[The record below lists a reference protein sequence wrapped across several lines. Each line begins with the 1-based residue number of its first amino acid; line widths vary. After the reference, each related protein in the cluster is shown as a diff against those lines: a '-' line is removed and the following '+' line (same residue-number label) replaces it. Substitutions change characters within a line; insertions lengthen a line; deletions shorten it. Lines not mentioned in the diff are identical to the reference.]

1 MTDDEDLLR
10 EFPATVRQVVRE
22 LYKELAPDE
31 QEGLSSL
38 LLSYLPRLG
47 LRDLQRVLS
56 LVREQYQ
63 PVLTHTPRICIV
75 GPVNTGK
82 SSLYNALITA
92 GQAAPTSPIPG
103 TTTVAQ
109 EGELGLFTVVD
120 TPGADDAEV
129 DEAGREAGALRR
141 HRALEAAE
149 RADLL
154 IIVFD
159 AFTGINQ
166 GAVQVYRDL
175 AALGKPYVIAFN
187 KIDLIKR
194 QVEAARD
201 LAARTLGVAREEII
215 PISAKERTNL
225 DLLLVAVV
233 KADPRIAAAVAQAL
247 PAFREK
253 VANQRIVSAAVAAG
267 SVNLITSP
275 IPIPFTSFGP
285 LVLIQ
290 SGLVLSIARIYGY
303 KITTQRAKELI
314 ATFGAGFGA
323 RTLFQQLVTKVPGPG
338 WVLGTA
344 IAVATTV
351 AIGHAAVLWFDRG
364 EKLTAETATSII
376 TSVTQQV
383 VDRLKSFGRRKP
395 GRRKLR
401 AALQETLSDMDEV
414 VQGSQ
419 KPPDEQKPVEAEGAT
434 GERRS

>member
-1 MTDDEDLLR
+1 MADDADLLR
-10 EFPATVRQVVRE
+10 EFPSTVREVVRE
-22 LYKELAPDE
+22 LYQEFSPDE
-31 QEGLSSL
+31 QQSLSSL

-47 LRDLQRVLS
+47 LRDLKRVLS
-56 LVREQYQ
+56 LVQEQYH
-63 PVLTHTPRICIV
+63 PVFAHAPCICIV

-82 SSLYNALITA
+82 SSLYNALITCGETA
-92 GQAAPTSPIPG
+92 NTGPIPG
-103 TTTVAQ
+103 TTKVAQ
-109 EGELGLFTVVD
+109 EGAVGLFTVVD

-129 DEAGREAGALRR
+129 GDEEVQAGEVRR

-154 IIVFD
+154 IMVFD
-159 AFTGINQ
+159 AFAGISR
-166 GAVQVYRDL
+166 GALGVYQDL

-187 KIDLIKR
+187 KIDLVSKHDL
-194 QVEAARD
+194 EAVGG

-225 DLLLVAVV
+225 DTLLVAVV
-233 KADPRIAAAVAQAL
+233 KADPRIAAAVGQAL

-253 VANQRIVSAAVAAG
+253 VANQRIISAAVAAG

-344 IAVATTV
+344 IAVATTA
-351 AIGHAAVLWFDRG
+351 AIGYAAVLWFDRG
-364 EKLTAETATSII
+364 EKLTADAAKDMVAAI
-376 TSVTQQV
+376 TQRV
-383 VDRLKSFGRRKP
+383 VDRLKGFGKKRP
-395 GRRKLR
+395 GQRKLR
-401 AALQETLSDMDEV
+401 EALQETLSDVDEV
-414 VQGSQ
+414 VSGAKDISTEQGPS
-419 KPPDEQKPVEAEGAT
+419 EMSGVHVA
-434 GERRS
+434 

>member
-1 MTDDEDLLR
+1 MTEDQDLLR
-10 EFPATVRQVVRE
+10 EFPSTVREVIRE
-22 LYKELAPDE
+22 LYKELTPDE
-31 QEGLSSL
+31 QQGLSSL

-47 LRDLQRVLS
+47 LRDLQRVLN
-56 LVREQYQ
+56 LVQEQYR
-63 PVLTHTPRICIV
+63 PVFAHAPRICIV

-92 GQAAPTSPIPG
+92 GEAAHTSPIPG

-109 EGELGLFTVVD
+109 EGEVGLFAVVD

-129 DEAGREAGALRR
+129 GDEERQSGEIRR

-154 IIVFD
+154 IMVFD
-159 AFTGINQ
+159 AFAGISR
-166 GAVQVYRDL
+166 GALEVYQDL
-175 AALGKPYVIAFN
+175 VALGKPYVIAFN
-187 KIDLIKR
+187 KIDLVKH
-194 QVEAARD
+194 ELDAAWD

-225 DLLLVAVV
+225 DTLLVAVV
-233 KADPRIAAAVAQAL
+233 KADPRIAAAVGQTL

-253 VANQRIVSAAVAAG
+253 VANQRIINAAVAAG

-290 SGLVLSIARIYGY
+290 TGLVLSIARIYGY
-303 KITTQRAKELI
+303 RITARRAKELI

-351 AIGHAAVLWFDRG
+351 AIGYAAVLWFDRG
-364 EKLTAETATSII
+364 EKLTADTAKEIMAT
-376 TSVTQQV
+376 VTQRV
-383 VDRLKSFGRRKP
+383 ANRLKDFGKKRP
-395 GRRKLR
+395 GRRKMHV
-401 AALQETLSDMDEV
+401 ALQETLSDID
-414 VQGSQ
+414 
-419 KPPDEQKPVEAEGAT
+419 DLA
-434 GERRS
+434 RRSKRAPAEQGPAEAAGQQTE

>member
-1 MTDDEDLLR
+1 MADDLDLLH
-10 EFPATVRQVVRE
+10 EFPGMVREVIQE
-22 LYKELAPDE
+22 LYKELTPGE
-31 QEGLSSL
+31 QQSLSRIL
-38 LLSYLPRLG
+38 LGYLPSLG
-47 LRDLQRVLS
+47 LRDLKRVLS
-56 LVREQYQ
+56 LVQEQYR
-63 PVLTHTPRICIV
+63 PVFAHAPRICIV

-92 GQAAPTSPIPG
+92 GEAAQISSIPG
-103 TTTVAQ
+103 TTKVAQ
-109 EGELGLFTVVD
+109 EGEVGLFTVMD

-129 DEAGREAGALRR
+129 GDEGRQAGEIRR

-154 IIVFD
+154 LMVFD
-159 AFTGINQ
+159 ASVGINR
-166 GAVQVYRDL
+166 GALQVYQDL
-175 AALGKPYVIAFN
+175 FALGKPYVIALN
-187 KIDLIKR
+187 KSDLVKR
-194 QVEAARD
+194 ELNAVRD
-201 LAARTLGVAREEII
+201 LAARTLGVAQQEII

-225 DLLLVAVV
+225 DTLLVAVV

-253 VANQRIVSAAVAAG
+253 IANQRIVNAAVAAG

-290 SGLVLSIARIYGY
+290 SGLVLSIARIYGH
-303 KITTQRAKELI
+303 KITVQRAKELI

-351 AIGHAAVLWFDRG
+351 AIGYAAVLWFDRG
-364 EKLTAETATSII
+364 EKLTAEAAK
-376 TSVTQQV
+376 SVTVTVTRRV
-383 VDRLKSFGRRKP
+383 VERLKGFGKKRP
-395 GRRKLR
+395 GQRKLR
-401 AALQETLSDMDEV
+401 QALQETLSDIDSAVGTKEL
-414 VQGSQ
+414 Q
-419 KPPDEQKPVEAEGAT
+419 
-434 GERRS
+434 

>member
-1 MTDDEDLLR
+1 MPNDEELLR

-22 LYKELAPDE
+22 LYEELTPDE
-31 QEGLSSL
+31 QQGMSSL

-56 LVREQYQ
+56 LVQEQYR
-63 PVLTHTPRICIV
+63 PVFAHTPRICIV

-82 SSLYNALITA
+82 SSLYNALITS
-92 GQAAPTSPIPG
+92 GQAAKTSPIPG

-109 EGELGLFTVVD
+109 EGEVGLFTVVD

-129 DEAGREAGALRR
+129 GDEGNQAGEVRR

-154 IIVFD
+154 IMVFD
-159 AFTGINQ
+159 AFTGISR
-166 GAVQVYRDL
+166 GALQVYQEL
-175 AALGKPYVIAFN
+175 VALGKPYVIALN
-187 KIDLIKR
+187 KIDLVKR
-194 QVEAARD
+194 ELRAVLD
-201 LAARTLGVAREEII
+201 LAARTLGIARQEII

-225 DLLLVAVV
+225 DTLLVAVV
-233 KADPRIAAAVAQAL
+233 KADPHIAAAVGQAL

-303 KITTQRAKELI
+303 KITTRRAKELI

-351 AIGHAAVLWFDRG
+351 AMGYAAVLWFDRG
-364 EKLTAETATSII
+364 EKLTAGAAKDIMAA
-376 TSVTQQV
+376 VTQQV
-383 VDRLKSFGRRKP
+383 VDRLKALGKKRP

-401 AALQETLSDMDEV
+401 VVLQEALSDVDDV
-414 VQGSQ
+414 VRGAKEPS
-419 KPPDEQKPVEAEGAT
+419 DEQSPVETA
-434 GERRS
+434 GEQQG

>member
-1 MTDDEDLLR
+1 MADDTDLLR
-10 EFPATVRQVVRE
+10 EFPSTVREVVRE
-22 LYKELAPDE
+22 LYQEFSPDE
-31 QEGLSSL
+31 QQGLGSL

-47 LRDLQRVLS
+47 LRDLKRVLN
-56 LVREQYQ
+56 LVQEQYR
-63 PVLTHTPRICIV
+63 PVFARSPCICIV

-82 SSLYNALITA
+82 SSLYNALITS
-92 GQAAPTSPIPG
+92 GEAAKTSPIPG
-103 TTTVAQ
+103 TTKVAQ
-109 EGELGLFTVVD
+109 EGEVGLFTVVD

-129 DEAGREAGALRR
+129 GEEGRQAGDVRR
-141 HRALEAAE
+141 RRALEAAE

-154 IIVFD
+154 IMVFD
-159 AFTGINQ
+159 AFAGISR
-166 GAVQVYRDL
+166 GALEVYQDL
-175 AALGKPYVIAFN
+175 VALDKPYVIAFN
-187 KIDLIKR
+187 KIDLVKKR
-194 QVEAARD
+194 DLDAVWD
-201 LAARTLGVAREEII
+201 LAARTLGVARQEII

-225 DLLLVAVV
+225 DMLLIAVV
-233 KADPRIAAAVAQAL
+233 KADPRIAAAIGQAL

-253 VANQRIVSAAVAAG
+253 VANQRIISAAVAAG

-303 KITTQRAKELI
+303 RITAQRAKELI

-351 AIGHAAVLWFDRG
+351 AIGYAAVLWFDRG
-364 EKLTAETATSII
+364 EKLTADAAKDIAAAI
-376 TSVTQQV
+376 TQRV
-383 VDRLKSFGRRKP
+383 VDRLKGFGKKRP

-401 AALQETLSDMDEV
+401 EALQETLSDVGEV
-414 VQGSQ
+414 VSGA
-419 KPPDEQKPVEAEGAT
+419 KEPPAAQSPAQTT
-434 GERRS
+434 GE